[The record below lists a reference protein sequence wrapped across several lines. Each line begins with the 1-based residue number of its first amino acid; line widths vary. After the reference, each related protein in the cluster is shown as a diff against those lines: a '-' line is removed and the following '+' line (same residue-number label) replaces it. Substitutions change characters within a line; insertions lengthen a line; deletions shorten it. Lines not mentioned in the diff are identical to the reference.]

1 MARRRLGDVLRE
13 RAHIPVEIIDQMV
26 AEQAKSTMLLGE
38 LLLQRNIVK
47 KEQLIDAL
55 QEVTR
60 FRYLD
65 PRTVGIDKGLLELL
79 PYASAAKYCAIPVAR
94 QGNDLVVVMAEPQ
107 NLRQL
112 DEMRFLVGCAIK
124 PRLGLRTEI
133 EEAIANSYPQH
144 KASAAELPFDQ
155 IDVSDIQF
163 FSASKNER
171 AKQAMEDFQ
180 AELKNDRHPAVR
192 LVSAILCAA
201 VTRKASDIHVEP
213 QSTETIVRVRI
224 DGVLR
229 ELTRI
234 PLHLTTLVLSRIKI
248 LADLDIAERRVP
260 QDGRF
265 LVQVGGTSMDLRVST
280 LPTHEGEKIV
290 MRLLDATA
298 SRVSFSDLGF
308 PAETAAA
315 FTQIAHQPQ
324 GLILVTGPTGSGK
337 TTTLYAALNMR
348 RSRSVNIVTIEDPV
362 EYKMAE
368 INQVQIN
375 TKQGLTF
382 AGCMRS
388 ILRQDPNIIMVG
400 EIRDAET
407 AEIALQAAQ
416 TGHLVLSTLHT
427 NDSLGAIDRLLDL
440 GMPPFMVASSLSGV
454 LAQRLVR
461 KLCECRKQA
470 VVPPDTQA
478 RLRNL
483 GVYDFGDT
491 FYIPVGCP
499 RCENGGYKG
508 RVGIYELLVIGDQ
521 LRSAIRG
528 NTHGQ
533 DMRFLARSAGLKT
546 MAEDAIE
553 KVRAGLTSLDEV
565 LRVVPFDQSNTSACR
580 ECQSPLA
587 PNFQF
592 CPYCGMSVREDS
604 PAPYGST
611 PAGRSL
617 AFSASAGRGGAAV
630 TGARGRPVATHTRR

>member
-13 RAHIPVEIIDQMV
+13 RSQITAEVLDQMV
-26 AEQAKSTMLLGE
+26 SEQTKTTMLLGE
-38 LLLQRNIVK
+38 LLLLRNLVPK
-47 KEQLIDAL
+47 DQLVSAL
-55 QEVTR
+55 EEVTH
-60 FRYLD
+60 FRYMD
-65 PRTVGIDKGLLELL
+65 ARTISIDQTLLQLL
-79 PYASAAKYCAIPVAR
+79 PYASAAKYAAIPVAR
-94 QGNDLVVVMAEPQ
+94 SGGDLVVVMAEPQ

-112 DEMRFLVGCAIK
+112 DEMRFLVGCKIL
-124 PRLGLRTEI
+124 PRLGLRGEI
-133 EEAIANSYPQH
+133 EEAISNAYPQH
-144 KASAAELPFDQ
+144 KASSSELPFDQ
-155 IDVSDIQF
+155 IDTSDIQF
-163 FSASKNER
+163 FSASNNDR
-171 AKQAMEDFQ
+171 AKQAMEDFK
-180 AELKNDRHPAVR
+180 AELKNERHPAVR

-201 VTRKASDIHVEP
+201 VLRKASDVHVEP
-213 QSTETIVRVRI
+213 QSTDTIVRVRV

-234 PLHLTTLVLSRIKI
+234 PLHLTTSVISRIKI

-265 LVQVGGTSMDLRVST
+265 LVQIGGASMDLRVST

-290 MRLLDATA
+290 MRLLDATS
-298 SRVSFSDLGF
+298 SRVSFADLGF
-308 PAETAAA
+308 EPDVAQA
-315 FTQIAHQPQ
+315 FSHLLHQPQ
-324 GLILVTGPTGSGK
+324 GMLLVTGPTGSGK
-337 TTTLYAALNMR
+337 TTTLYSALNVR

-375 TKQGLTF
+375 PKQGLTF

-461 KLCECRKQA
+461 KLCECRREAA
-470 VVPPDTQA
+470 VSPENVA
-478 RLRNL
+478 RLRSA
-483 GVYDFGDT
+483 GVHNFGERL
-491 FYIPVGCP
+491 FMPVGCSL
-499 RCENGGYKG
+499 CENSGYKG

-533 DMRFLARSAGLKT
+533 DMRFLARTAGLKT

-553 KVRAGLTSLDEV
+553 KVKLGQTSLDEV
-565 LRVVPFDQSNTSACR
+565 LRVVPFEQANTSACP
-580 ECQSPLA
+580 ECHNPLA
-587 PNFQF
+587 PNFLF
-592 CPYCGMSVREDS
+592 CPYCGVSVRAAAPAAAPGRTS
-604 PAPYGST
+604 P
-611 PAGRSL
+611 PAQP
-617 AFSASAGRGGAAV
+617 ASAGAMAG
-630 TGARGRPVATHTRR
+630 TRR

>member
-1 MARRRLGDVLRE
+1 MPRRRLGDVLRE
-13 RAHIPVEIIDQMV
+13 RTQISADVIDQVV
-26 AEQAKSTMLLGE
+26 AEQGKTTMLLGE
-38 LLLQRNIVK
+38 LLLQRNIVR
-47 KEQLIDAL
+47 KEDLTAAL
-55 QEVTR
+55 EEVTH

-65 PRTVGIDKGLLELL
+65 PRTISVDQQLLELL
-79 PYASAAKYCAIPVAR
+79 PYASAAKYCAIPVGRMGA
-94 QGNDLVVVMAEPQ
+94 DLVVVMAEPQ

-112 DEMRFLVGCAIK
+112 DEMRFLVGCRIA
-124 PRLGLRTEI
+124 PRLGLRNEI
-133 EEAIANSYPQH
+133 EEAIANTYPQH
-144 KASAAELPFDQ
+144 KASATELPFDQ

-163 FSASKNER
+163 FSASKSER
-171 AKQAMEDFQ
+171 TKQAMEDFRD
-180 AELKNDRHPAVR
+180 ELKNDRHPAVR

-201 VTRKASDIHVEP
+201 VMRKASDIHVEP
-213 QSTETIVRVRI
+213 QASETIVRVRV

-248 LADLDIAERRVP
+248 LADMDIAERRVP

-265 LVQVGGTSMDLRVST
+265 LVQVGGTAMDLRVST

-298 SRVSFSDLGF
+298 SRVSFADLGF
-308 PAETAAA
+308 PAQTAQA
-315 FTQIAHQPQ
+315 FTQIVHHPQ
-324 GLILVTGPTGSGK
+324 GLVLVTGPTGSGK

-400 EIRDAET
+400 EIRDPET

-427 NDSLGAIDRLLDL
+427 NDSLGAVDRLLDL

-461 KLCECRKQA
+461 KLCECRRQTVA
-470 VVPPDTQA
+470 PPDTQA
-478 RLRNL
+478 RLKNL
-483 GVYDFGDT
+483 GVHEFGEKL
-491 FYIPVGCP
+491 FVPVGCSL
-499 RCENGGYKG
+499 CENTGYKG

-533 DMRFLARSAGLKT
+533 DMRFLARTAGLKT

-553 KVRAGLTSLDEV
+553 KVQAGQTSLDEV
-565 LRVVPFDQSNTSACR
+565 LRVVPFDQANTSACR

-592 CPYCGMSVREDS
+592 CPYCGLSLRSVSAVPNAAAR
-604 PAPYGST
+604 PA
-611 PAGRSL
+611 
-617 AFSASAGRGGAAV
+617 AFSAAAPGRSTPRPLA
-630 TGARGRPVATHTRR
+630 TTARR